1 MSPKLPVVSGRQVVK
16 ALQRIGYRVVRQRG
30 SHIRL
35 RDETNPNHFP
45 ITVPDHETV
54 VTGSIMVM
62 APQEAEHLVR
72 YLAPLPR
79 FAGRGGLLWPGCKNG
94 AASID
99 FRANLHY
106 TVSAQ

>member
-54 VTGSIMVM
+54 K
-62 APQEAEHLVR
+62 P
-72 YLAPLPR
+72 
-79 FAGRGGLLWPGCKNG
+79 GLLRKVLRD
-94 AASID
+94 ADLTID
-99 FRANLHY
+99 EFVALLK
-106 TVSAQ
+106 S